1 MIEPLPS
8 AAPPTLADYQH
19 RLVAQYGPLIGGP
32 DLVRALG
39 YRTQAAF
46 DKARQEERLPMRTF
60 SIEGRR
66 GRFAAT
72 DEFARWLWTQQF
84 GDPGR

>member
-1 MIEPLPS
+1 MASLPP
-8 AAPPTLADYQH
+8 ALPRLTLHDYQQ
-19 RLVAQYGPLIGGP
+19 RLLDQYGPLIGGP

-46 DKARQEERLPMRTF
+46 DKARQEQRLGLHTF
-60 SIEGRR
+60 AIDGRR

-84 GDPGR
+84 GDRPK